1 MKGYSNISIPVGLR
15 NEIEKLFKDLEKK
28 GIDLGYRTVSEF
40 VKEAI
45 RRRIEEI
52 KTIYRENQ

>member
-52 KTIYRENQ
+52 KTIYREEG

>member
-52 KTIYRENQ
+52 KTIYREKQ